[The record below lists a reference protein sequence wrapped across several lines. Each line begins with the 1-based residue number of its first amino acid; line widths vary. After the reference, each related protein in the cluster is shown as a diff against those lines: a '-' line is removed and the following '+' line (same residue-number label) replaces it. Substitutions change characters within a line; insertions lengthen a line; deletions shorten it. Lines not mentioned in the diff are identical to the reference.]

1 MSHQLLIKDCSLVTF
16 FNDGYNA
23 IKILENIDLLVEDGT
38 IRTMDRNIEADC
50 ETIDAEGKLAV
61 PGFVNGRSRCLASKM
76 TKAIAEDLKFDLYG
90 NTPLYTR
97 VNPFLNIALEILDD
111 EQLEGLLALALYEAI
126 DSGTTTLFEHCSLRE
141 LPIFLA
147 QCEKAGIRTVAAPM
161 LMDRYTFPTA
171 DAWGIFDDGL
181 EPVDE
186 DGIIAENVRL
196 VEQYMHNE
204 RVRAIIGL
212 GSADTVKESLLRKAA
227 EKAARL
233 ECGLMVPLNETL
245 HEREVCQTRWGLLPT
260 EFLHKNH
267 VLHRYTLAGGNQY
280 TSHADRVILKHT
292 DTQAVICPLQSMLDA
307 QTSPFI
313 DFLIDDV
320 PTIVGSGR
328 CSVDMTQHIF
338 AAVVNG
344 KLESGKRYQMRAQ
357 DAFYAVTVGG
367 GRAMQMPIGELE
379 VGCKADI
386 ILIDLHSPKFNPLA
400 MPVKELVYNLRA
412 EDVSDVIIQG
422 EIRKRNGRVL
432 GADPEKLVKDAEAAM
447 DLVWKQARTT
457 GVL

>member
-1 MSHQLLIKDCSLVTF
+1 
-16 FNDGYNA
+16 
-23 IKILENIDLLVEDGT
+23 
-38 IRTMDRNIEADC
+38 
-50 ETIDAEGKLAV
+50 
-61 PGFVNGRSRCLASKM
+61 
-76 TKAIAEDLKFDLYG
+76 
-90 NTPLYTR
+90 
-97 VNPFLNIALEILDD
+97 
-111 EQLEGLLALALYEAI
+111 
-126 DSGTTTLFEHCSLRE
+126 
-141 LPIFLA
+141 
-147 QCEKAGIRTVAAPM
+147 M

-212 GSADTVKESLLRKAA
+212 GSADTMKESLLRKAA

-367 GRAMQMPIGELE
+367 GVRCRCP
-379 VGCKADI
+379 
-386 ILIDLHSPKFNPLA
+386 
-400 MPVKELVYNLRA
+400 
-412 EDVSDVIIQG
+412 
-422 EIRKRNGRVL
+422 
-432 GADPEKLVKDAEAAM
+432 
-447 DLVWKQARTT
+447 
-457 GVL
+457 

>member
-1 MSHQLLIKDCSLVTF
+1 
-16 FNDGYNA
+16 
-23 IKILENIDLLVEDGT
+23 
-38 IRTMDRNIEADC
+38 
-50 ETIDAEGKLAV
+50 
-61 PGFVNGRSRCLASKM
+61 
-76 TKAIAEDLKFDLYG
+76 
-90 NTPLYTR
+90 
-97 VNPFLNIALEILDD
+97 
-111 EQLEGLLALALYEAI
+111 
-126 DSGTTTLFEHCSLRE
+126 
-141 LPIFLA
+141 
-147 QCEKAGIRTVAAPM
+147 M

-292 DTQAVICPLQSMLDA
+292 DTQAVICPLQS
-307 QTSPFI
+307 I
-313 DFLIDDV
+313 
-320 PTIVGSGR
+320 
-328 CSVDMTQHIF
+328 
-338 AAVVNG
+338 
-344 KLESGKRYQMRAQ
+344 
-357 DAFYAVTVGG
+357 AFS
-367 GRAMQMPIGELE
+367 M
-379 VGCKADI
+379 
-386 ILIDLHSPKFNPLA
+386 N
-400 MPVKELVYNLRA
+400 
-412 EDVSDVIIQG
+412 
-422 EIRKRNGRVL
+422 
-432 GADPEKLVKDAEAAM
+432 
-447 DLVWKQARTT
+447 
-457 GVL
+457 

>member
-1 MSHQLLIKDCSLVTF
+1 M
-16 FNDGYNA
+16 
-23 IKILENIDLLVEDGT
+23 
-38 IRTMDRNIEADC
+38 
-50 ETIDAEGKLAV
+50 
-61 PGFVNGRSRCLASKM
+61 
-76 TKAIAEDLKFDLYG
+76 
-90 NTPLYTR
+90 
-97 VNPFLNIALEILDD
+97 
-111 EQLEGLLALALYEAI
+111 
-126 DSGTTTLFEHCSLRE
+126 
-141 LPIFLA
+141 
-147 QCEKAGIRTVAAPM
+147 
-161 LMDRYTFPTA
+161 
-171 DAWGIFDDGL
+171 
-181 EPVDE
+181 
-186 DGIIAENVRL
+186 
-196 VEQYMHNE
+196 
-204 RVRAIIGL
+204 
-212 GSADTVKESLLRKAA
+212 
-227 EKAARL
+227 
-233 ECGLMVPLNETL
+233 
-245 HEREVCQTRWGLLPT
+245 
-260 EFLHKNH
+260 
-267 VLHRYTLAGGNQY
+267 
-280 TSHADRVILKHT
+280 
-292 DTQAVICPLQSMLDA
+292 ICPLQSMLDA

-386 ILIDLHSPKFNPLA
+386 ILIDLHSPKFHPLA

>member
-1 MSHQLLIKDCSLVTF
+1 
-16 FNDGYNA
+16 
-23 IKILENIDLLVEDGT
+23 
-38 IRTMDRNIEADC
+38 
-50 ETIDAEGKLAV
+50 
-61 PGFVNGRSRCLASKM
+61 
-76 TKAIAEDLKFDLYG
+76 
-90 NTPLYTR
+90 
-97 VNPFLNIALEILDD
+97 
-111 EQLEGLLALALYEAI
+111 
-126 DSGTTTLFEHCSLRE
+126 
-141 LPIFLA
+141 
-147 QCEKAGIRTVAAPM
+147 M

-181 EPVDE
+181 ESVDE

-196 VEQYMHNE
+196 VERYMHNE

-233 ECGLMVPLNETL
+233 ECSLMVPLNETL

-307 QTSPFI
+307 QISPFI

-386 ILIDLHSPKFNPLA
+386 ILIDMRSPKFHPLA

-412 EDVSDVIIQG
+412 GDVSDVIIQG
-422 EIRKRNGRVL
+422 EIRKRNGKVL
-432 GADPEKLVKDAEAAM
+432 GADPEKLVKGAEAAM